1 MSKNN
6 ELGTFSTFMG
16 KKSGAQQLETY
27 TCFLHDQHRKY
38 FVNFLNMQLFKKRAK

>member
-16 KKSGAQQLETY
+16 MKSGAQQLETY
-27 TCFLHDQHRKY
+27 TCFLHDQQREY
-38 FVNFLNMQLFKKRAK
+38 LVTF